1 MRMYPKNPNS
11 MGAAVREARRRA
23 GLTQKQFARAIG
35 VAKASVSRWERGAC
49 VPEEEA
55 RQCLTQQWGCPP
67 EAFECWN
74 AAEIAAEIEGAR
86 IALGM
91 TRREFARAAD
101 VSERMYRYYAAGD
114 QTPTTPALARMI
126 GAVLRASANRAQAAA
141 LARNLVA
148 VYRSGGGDLSAPAA
162 LAA

>member
-1 MRMYPKNPNS
+1 MRMYPKNPDS

-23 GLTQKQFARAIG
+23 GLTQKEFARAVG

-49 VPEEEA
+49 VPEEQA
-55 RQCLTQQWGCPP
+55 RRCLTQQWGCPP
-67 EAFECWN
+67 EAFECWD
-74 AAEIAAEIEGAR
+74 AAEIAAEIERAR
-86 IALGM
+86 IDLGM

-126 GAVLRASANRAQAAA
+126 GALREEGSGAERR
-141 LARNLVA
+141 LAFSRPGA
-148 VYRSGGGDLSAPAA
+148 
-162 LAA
+162 